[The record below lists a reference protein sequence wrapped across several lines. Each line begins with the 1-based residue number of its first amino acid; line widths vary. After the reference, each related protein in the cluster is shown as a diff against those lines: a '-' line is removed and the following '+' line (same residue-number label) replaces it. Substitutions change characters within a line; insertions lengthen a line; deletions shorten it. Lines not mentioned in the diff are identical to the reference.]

1 MQRSEP
7 YLQGFNAVAVTLSD
21 TVNVT
26 YTGTSGA
33 TIYVGVGGDI
43 SVDTIGGQTAVV
55 FKNMASGTILPVR
68 CVRVR
73 TTSTTATNCV
83 AIS

>member
-1 MQRSEP
+1 MERAEP
-7 YLQGFNAVAVTLSD
+7 YLQGFNAYAVTLSD

-26 YTGTSGA
+26 YAGSSGA
-33 TIYVGVGGDI
+33 TIFVGVGGDI

-55 FKNMASGTILPVR
+55 FKNMASGSILPVR
-68 CVRVR
+68 CIRVR
-73 TTSTTATNCV
+73 ATSTTATNCV